1 MSKTVLSYSLRLY
14 VTVTRH
20 NRETSYL
27 RAKTNIRILLVLMS
41 NKALTPLNN
50 NREFCIVFVPLQSVF
65 KPDFNQMYIENDL
78 ITKSQLSVCPLVG
91 YVDLEC

>member
-1 MSKTVLSYSLRLY
+1 MNRVASNKR
-14 VTVTRH
+14 RGKDNFNH
-20 NRETSYL
+20 NREII

-65 KPDFNQMYIENDL
+65 KPTL
-78 ITKSQLSVCPLVG
+78 TKCT
-91 YVDLEC
+91 